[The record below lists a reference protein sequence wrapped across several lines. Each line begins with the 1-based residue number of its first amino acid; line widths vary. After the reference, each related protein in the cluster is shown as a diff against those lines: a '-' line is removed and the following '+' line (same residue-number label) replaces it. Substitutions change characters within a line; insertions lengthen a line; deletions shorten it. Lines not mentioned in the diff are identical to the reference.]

1 MVQFIIFWVKTRLKM
16 QNFQNKIMTKEDNDK
31 IADVVSE
38 EFIDSEEWKENLLK
52 QGKWL
57 RLLWMIGFSFI
68 YYLSMTV
75 LWIIVLIQF
84 LFVLLTDKRSSN
96 VTKVSMGFR
105 NYMVQ
110 ILDYINYHSSE
121 KPFPFSD
128 FPNSEEEKQESINEG
143 LQR

>member
-1 MVQFIIFWVKTRLKM
+1 LSRMLNFLNSIMDKDDKEKII
-16 QNFQNKIMTKEDNDK
+16 
-31 IADVVSE
+31 DVDSE

-96 VTKVSMGFR
+96 VTKVSQGFR
-105 NYMVQ
+105 AYMVQ

-128 FPNSEEEKQESINEG
+128 FPNSEEEQ
-143 LQR
+143 

>member
-1 MVQFIIFWVKTRLKM
+1 
-16 QNFQNKIMTKEDNDK
+16 MTKEDNDN
-31 IADVVSE
+31 ITDVVSE

-75 LWIIVLIQF
+75 LWIIVLVQF

-96 VTKVSMGFR
+96 VTKVSRGFR
-105 NYMVQ
+105 NYMIQ
-110 ILDYINYHSSE
+110 ILDYTNYHSSE
-121 KPFPFSD
+121 KPFPLSD
-128 FPNSEEEKQESINEG
+128 FPSSEEEK
-143 LQR
+143 

>member
-1 MVQFIIFWVKTRLKM
+1 
-16 QNFQNKIMTKEDNDK
+16 MTKEDNDN
-31 IADVVSE
+31 ITDAVSE

-75 LWIIVLIQF
+75 LWIIVLVQF

-96 VTKVSMGFR
+96 VTKVSQGFR

-110 ILDYINYHSSE
+110 ILSLIH
-121 KPFPFSD
+121 
-128 FPNSEEEKQESINEG
+128 I
-143 LQR
+143 

>member
-1 MVQFIIFWVKTRLKM
+1 
-16 QNFQNKIMTKEDNDK
+16 MTKEDNDN
-31 IADVVSE
+31 ITDAVSE

-75 LWIIVLIQF
+75 LWIIVLVQF

-96 VTKVSMGFR
+96 VTKVSRGFR
-105 NYMVQ
+105 NYMIQ

-128 FPNSEEEKQESINEG
+128 FPSSEEEK
-143 LQR
+143 

>member
-1 MVQFIIFWVKTRLKM
+1 
-16 QNFQNKIMTKEDNDK
+16 MTKEDNDN
-31 IADVVSE
+31 ITDVVSE

-57 RLLWMIGFSFI
+57 RLIWMIGFSFI

-75 LWIIVLIQF
+75 LWIIVLVQF

-96 VTKVSMGFR
+96 VTKVSRGFR
-105 NYMVQ
+105 NYMIQ

-128 FPNSEEEKQESINEG
+128 FPSSEAEK
-143 LQR
+143 

>member
-1 MVQFIIFWVKTRLKM
+1 
-16 QNFQNKIMTKEDNDK
+16 MTKEDNDK

-110 ILDYINYHSSE
+110 ILDYINYQTSE

-128 FPNSEEEKQESINEG
+128 FPNIKEEK
-143 LQR
+143 

>member
-1 MVQFIIFWVKTRLKM
+1 
-16 QNFQNKIMTKEDNDK
+16 MTKEDNDN
-31 IADVVSE
+31 ITDVVSE

-75 LWIIVLIQF
+75 LWIIVLVQF
-84 LFVLLTDKRSSN
+84 LFVLVTDKRSSN
-96 VTKVSMGFR
+96 VTKVSRGFR

-128 FPNSEEEKQESINEG
+128 FLSSEEEK
-143 LQR
+143 